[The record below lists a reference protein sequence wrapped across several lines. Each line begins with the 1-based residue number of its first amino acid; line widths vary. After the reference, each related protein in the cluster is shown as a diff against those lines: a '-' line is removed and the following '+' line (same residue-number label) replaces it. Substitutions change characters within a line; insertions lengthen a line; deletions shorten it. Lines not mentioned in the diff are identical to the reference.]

1 MTAFRVGITR
11 DFLKADGSLGFGD
24 IGLDLLE
31 QIPGIQREFLTE
43 NTRELT
49 PEQISGFDAL
59 LVLTPRI
66 TENTLKHTD
75 RLALVARFGVGY
87 DSVDVEACTRHDVAL
102 TITPDGVRRPVA
114 TAVLTLLLA
123 LAHKLLDKDHLIRSG
138 RWAEKLDHMG
148 TGLTGRTLGVI
159 GLGNTGQEVF
169 RLAAPLEMKHL
180 AHDPYVQHEIPGV
193 SLVSLEELL
202 QSADFVCI
210 CCALTAET
218 YHLLDASHLA
228 LLKPTAHVINVAR
241 GPIIDQQAL
250 TEFLQEGKIQG
261 AGLDV
266 FEEEPIRPDDPLL
279 SLDNVILSPHA
290 LCWTDELFRGNG
302 RSACTRIAEVSRGE
316 EPAHVVNRAVLA
328 RPGFQAKLRQRRESP

>member
-180 AHDPYVQHEIPGV
+180 AHDPYVQYEVPGV